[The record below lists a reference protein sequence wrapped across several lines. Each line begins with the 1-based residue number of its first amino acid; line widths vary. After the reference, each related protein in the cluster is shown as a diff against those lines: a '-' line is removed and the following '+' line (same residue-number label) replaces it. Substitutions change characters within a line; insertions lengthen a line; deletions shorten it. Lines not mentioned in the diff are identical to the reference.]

1 MEFFIGAATTL
12 ACVIILNRFAQS
24 AIKEIDRMPLITDT
38 QSKRYE
44 ILKPAYQILA
54 AITPPKE
61 IDTQATRFFDS
72 LYVRIAMFGDKAYWI
87 SENSVFETDIIDG
100 NFEKENGKK
109 VDTMTMDKVELDKIM
124 HIVQQLTEED
134 KHDRGYPG
142 KSKF

>member
-12 ACVIILNRFAQS
+12 ACVIILNKFANS
-24 AIKEIDRMPLITDT
+24 AIKEVSKMPLITDT

-44 ILKPAYQILA
+44 ILKPAYDILA
-54 AITPPKE
+54 AITPQKE

-72 LYVRIAMFGDKAYWI
+72 LYVRVAMVGDKAYWI
-87 SENSVFETDIIDG
+87 SDNALFETDIVDG
-100 NFEKENGKK
+100 DFEKENGKK

-124 HIVQQLTEED
+124 YIVQQLTEDD